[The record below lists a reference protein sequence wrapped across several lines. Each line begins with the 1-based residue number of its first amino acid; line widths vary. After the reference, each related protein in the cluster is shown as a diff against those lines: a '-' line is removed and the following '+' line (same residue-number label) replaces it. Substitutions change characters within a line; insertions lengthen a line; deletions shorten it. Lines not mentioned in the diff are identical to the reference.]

1 MNRVIAFTVSQCS
14 LQKILLVFI
23 IVLKGFVAASILSTL
38 PHLANKPGHET
49 NVVED
54 GDDRA

>member
-1 MNRVIAFTVSQCS
+1 MRNASKE
-14 LQKILLVFI
+14 KILLIF
-23 IVLKGFVAASILSTL
+23 VLKGNITACILSTL
-38 PHLANKPGHET
+38 PHLANEPGHET